1 MTGVLVFP
9 FSFSF
14 LEFEKVRFSYKNP
27 ISIFICVTSF
37 EKAKLSSHYL
47 SDAYNPEAEIERD
60 NMGYFTRKDK
70 LFKFLKRDFIVFI

>member
-47 SDAYNPEAEIERD
+47 SEDYNPEAEIEITWD
-60 NMGYFTRKDK
+60 ILQEKINSLNF
-70 LFKFLKRDFIVFI
+70 

>member
-47 SDAYNPEAEIERD
+47 SEAYNPEAEIEITWD
-60 NMGYFTRKDK
+60 ILQEKINSLNF
-70 LFKFLKRDFIVFI
+70 